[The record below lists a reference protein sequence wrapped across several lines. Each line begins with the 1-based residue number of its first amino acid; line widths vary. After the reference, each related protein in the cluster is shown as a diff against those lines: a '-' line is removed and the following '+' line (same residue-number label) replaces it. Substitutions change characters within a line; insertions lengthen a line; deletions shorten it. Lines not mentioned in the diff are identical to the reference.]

1 MSFAPLSVDRSARDR
16 STRPA
21 ALSSHV
27 WASARA
33 GPAIAGR
40 RYRPR
45 GLTPR
50 E

>member
-27 WASARA
+27 WTAARA
-33 GPAIAGR
+33 GLATAVAAIACVG
-40 RYRPR
+40 
-45 GLTPR
+45 
-50 E
+50 

>member
-27 WASARA
+27 WTPRAPARTPLVA
-33 GPAIAGR
+33 AIARVG
-40 RYRPR
+40 
-45 GLTPR
+45 
-50 E
+50 